1 MRPLELKGG
10 KKLKSKKSKLRGK
23 KYLSQIKVEK
33 EESLYV
39 LTAFWISE
47 VKSEKS
53 EKFIKQLLM
62 FNAKLV
68 AELSNCKCET
78 LFFLQNQ
85 SLVCLCVLSKTGSES
100 PEG

>member
-1 MRPLELKGG
+1 M
-10 KKLKSKKSKLRGK
+10 
-23 KYLSQIKVEK
+23 
-33 EESLYV
+33 
-39 LTAFWISE
+39 TAFWIRE

-78 LFFLQNQ
+78 LFFTKSIPCVL
-85 SLVCLCVLSKTGSES
+85 LCVLSKTGSES